1 MINRERIINNFIEM
15 VKIYSPSKKEGKF
28 ANYLIDLLKNLGGE
42 IYLDN
47 GYTKYNGDAPTI
59 FC

>member
-28 ANYLIDLLKNLGGE
+28 ANYLIEILKESWWRDLS
-42 IYLDN
+42 
-47 GYTKYNGDAPTI
+47 
-59 FC
+59 

>member
-28 ANYLIDLLKNLGGE
+28 ANYLIDILKKILAERSILIMDIKNIVVMLL
-42 IYLDN
+42 
-47 GYTKYNGDAPTI
+47 
-59 FC
+59 